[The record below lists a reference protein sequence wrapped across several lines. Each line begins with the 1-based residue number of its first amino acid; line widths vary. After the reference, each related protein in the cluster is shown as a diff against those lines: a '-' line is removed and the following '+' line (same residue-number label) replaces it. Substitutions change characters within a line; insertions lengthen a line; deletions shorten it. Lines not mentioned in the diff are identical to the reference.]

1 VGVNTVIFG
10 FLLSFLGRKMVLESI
25 RKTPHVKKLIA
36 VLVSISV
43 FSASIFM
50 TGCASTV
57 ANPVP
62 VAQVGDET
70 KSCDAIAN
78 EMQKMVTAQ
87 VTADGDKDKQIGTNA
102 ALGVTGIFLLGI
114 PWFFMD
120 LGGAATAEQKA
131 ARARYERLEQMQID
145 KKCPATPVMKQ
156 EDVKDG
162 LPVIRTT
169 TPEKP
174 SPARAAITPGSKPMP
189 ASDAPNPAKKLEDLN
204 TMLKK
209 GLITQ
214 EEYDAKKTEILRNM

>member
-1 VGVNTVIFG
+1 
-10 FLLSFLGRKMVLESI
+10 M
-25 RKTPHVKKLIA
+25 KKLIA
-36 VLVSISV
+36 LITSIS
-43 FSASIFM
+43 FLSMSLFM
-50 TGCASTV
+50 TGCASSV

-70 KSCDAIAN
+70 KTCDAIAN

-87 VTADGDKDKQIGTNA
+87 ETAAGDKNTQIGTNA

-145 KKCPATPVMKQ
+145 KKCPVTPVIAQ
-156 EDVKDG
+156 EDVKGG
-162 LPVIRTT
+162 LPVVRTT
-169 TPEKP
+169 TPEKA
-174 SPARAAITPGSKPMP
+174 SPARAAITPSAKPMP

-209 GLITQ
+209 NLITQ
-214 EEYDAKKTEILRNM
+214 EEYDAKKTEILKNL